1 MTERNYIVM
10 GAGAWG
16 TAVAIHLA
24 KKGLSVILVPRD
36 EKKAQE
42 MQKYRENRLRLP
54 GIPFPKNLQ
63 IDAHFEKYLQPT
75 SIVFVACRMEGL
87 VSICQQLRAYETRLN
102 YVVSLIK
109 GLDPKTL
116 QTPSQVIR
124 SVFSKAEVMCLT
136 GPTLAKEFAMG
147 KPAAMVLASKKDR
160 RDLQKTFSSDV
171 VRVYYSSD
179 LLGAELGG
187 CLKNVYAIGTGIL
200 DGMELGDNARAAYLT
215 CVLKEMVNIGVF
227 LGGRKETFYEISGLG
242 DLLATT
248 QGEWGRNRRFGF
260 AFAQGKNPKELLQ
273 ESTVEGFGSIQG
285 FYERIKDSGIEAPIL
300 KGLYSVFY
308 QQVPI
313 QEAIQKFLSRPIK
326 DEIESN
332 R

>member
-1 MTERNYIVM
+1 MTDRNYIVM

-16 TAVAIHLA
+16 TAVAVHLA
-24 KKGLSVILVPRD
+24 KKDLSVILVPRD

-42 MQKYRENRLRLP
+42 MRMYRENRLRLP
-54 GIPFPKNLQ
+54 GIPFPKSLTV
-63 IDAHFEKYLQPT
+63 DVHFEKYLQPD

-87 VSICQQLRAYETRLN
+87 VSICQQLQAYKTQLTH
-102 YVVSLIK
+102 VVSLIK
-109 GLDPKTL
+109 GLDHKTL
-116 QTPSQVIR
+116 KTPSQVIL
-124 SVFSKAEVMCLT
+124 SICPQVQVMCWT
-136 GPTLAKEFAMG
+136 GPTLAKEFAVG
-147 KPAAMVLASKKDR
+147 KPAAMVLASKEDQR
-160 RDLQKTFSSDV
+160 ALQKTFSSEV

-200 DGMELGDNARAAYLT
+200 DGMEFGDNARAAYLT
-215 CVLKEMVNIGVF
+215 RVLKEMVNIGVF

-260 AFAQGKNPKELLQ
+260 AFAQGKSTKELLQ

-308 QQVPI
+308 QQVSV
-313 QEAIQKFLSRPIK
+313 QEAIRKFLSRPLP
-326 DEIESN
+326 
-332 R
+332 